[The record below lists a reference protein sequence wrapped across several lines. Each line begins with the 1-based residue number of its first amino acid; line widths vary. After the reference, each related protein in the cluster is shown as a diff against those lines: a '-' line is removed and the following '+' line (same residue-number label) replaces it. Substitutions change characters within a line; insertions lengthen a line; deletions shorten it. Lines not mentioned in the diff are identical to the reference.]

1 MKLDT
6 WQDEST
12 SWIHVG
18 EQFRWQNWQLIKP
31 MSTTELDLLSVSK
44 LWIEILHLSDVPY
57 DIKIQNMILE
67 EREAKSNPVQ
77 ESHCSDF
84 KTGFNLSW
92 TFLIFAL
99 VNFSVLSHFFSEVF
113 SLNLFSKIFSLSKTS
128 KCNFTFAIQI
138 CFGFQSNKIC

>member
-1 MKLDT
+1 MQNALFKTMKLDT

-57 DIKIQNMILE
+57 DIK
-67 EREAKSNPVQ
+67 S
-77 ESHCSDF
+77 
-84 KTGFNLSW
+84 
-92 TFLIFAL
+92 
-99 VNFSVLSHFFSEVF
+99 
-113 SLNLFSKIFSLSKTS
+113 
-128 KCNFTFAIQI
+128 
-138 CFGFQSNKIC
+138 